1 MIKRY
6 AYGFPK
12 NGENEEYNALI
23 ENFKFE
29 QINQSELFD
38 GLWNIE
44 DEIEETY
51 KANVDL
57 YPTNEMTLQDHVLD
71 TSILLGRYTP
81 DTLQEY
87 YKLCYGKDKLKTK
100 RWFDTEQTYF
110 VPDFTDFDEN
120 DLFYQTKFKITGEHP
135 YILGPFTFLKLS
147 TGIPK
152 DKFRDFAMRIAKL
165 YQIII
170 DDFLQVHID
179 EPAFTTELED
189 EEIDIIKEMY
199 DIMSKTRMNT
209 KINVFTYYGNLERLF
224 DFYDLPV
231 NGIGIDFV
239 DGIDNFDN
247 ILEVEFPND
256 KTLFAGGAS
265 TSQLRD
271 LSEIID
277 NIYVTNSK
285 PLYHYN
291 IEESKNILEN
301 ISSLT
306 RERVNE

>member
-1 MIKRY
+1 
-6 AYGFPK
+6 
-12 NGENEEYNALI
+12 
-23 ENFKFE
+23 
-29 QINQSELFD
+29 
-38 GLWNIE
+38 
-44 DEIEETY
+44 
-51 KANVDL
+51 
-57 YPTNEMTLQDHVLD
+57 
-71 TSILLGRYTP
+71 
-81 DTLQEY
+81 
-87 YKLCYGKDKLKTK
+87 
-100 RWFDTEQTYF
+100 
-110 VPDFTDFDEN
+110 
-120 DLFYQTKFKITGEHP
+120 
-135 YILGPFTFLKLS
+135 
-147 TGIPK
+147 
-152 DKFRDFAMRIAKL
+152 
-165 YQIII
+165 
-170 DDFLQVHID
+170 
-179 EPAFTTELED
+179 
-189 EEIDIIKEMY
+189 
-199 DIMSKTRMNT
+199 MNT

-247 ILEVEFPND
+247 ILEVGFPND

>member
-1 MIKRY
+1 MIKKY

-57 YPTNEMTLQDHVLD
+57 YPTNEMTLLDHVLD

-256 KTLFAGGAS
+256 KTLFAGGVS
-265 TSQLRD
+265 TLQLRD

>member
-1 MIKRY
+1 MIKKY

-247 ILEVEFPND
+247 ILEVGFPND
-256 KTLFAGGAS
+256 KTLFAGGVS
-265 TSQLRD
+265 TLQLRD